1 MYLLK
6 NFLVSIIAVVL
17 IGCGETERPEDIITS
32 PITKPIDKTPKT
44 PTPNFNADS
53 AYSFIQKQVDF
64 GYRIPNTP
72 EHDSCA
78 VWMKR
83 KLTEYGF
90 TLTIQTGKVKAWTGN
105 ILNIENIIAQYNPE
119 ATNRIMLCAHWD
131 TRPYADRGDGNKTKP
146 IPGAND
152 GGSGVGVLLEIA
164 RQISVSDPKTG
175 VDLIFF
181 DAEDYGA
188 MSTNDVIS
196 DLSTMS
202 DSWCLGSQYWS
213 KNPPIKNYKPRYGI
227 LLDMVGAK
235 DATFPKE
242 SLSQQY
248 AGAHVQR
255 IWKEA
260 EVLGYGKYFVKKI
273 APAITD
279 DHTYINQIAGIPTL
293 DIIHYEPN
301 VNAYNGFDFGHF
313 HHTQKDNMGII
324 HKETLKAVG
333 QTVIHIVYQKI

>member
-1 MYLLK
+1 MSLLK
-6 NFLVSIIAVVL
+6 IFLVSTTAIVL
-17 IGCGETERPEDIITS
+17 IGCGETES
-32 PITKPIDKTPKT
+32 PKDVVNVIVTNPVDETTKV

-53 AYSFIQKQVDF
+53 AYNFIQNQLDF
-64 GYRIPNTP
+64 GFRIPNTP

-78 VWMKR
+78 IWMKR
-83 KLTEYGF
+83 KLTAYGF
-90 TLTIQTGKVKAWTGN
+90 TLTVQTGKVKAWTGN
-105 ILNIENIIAQYNPE
+105 MLNIENIIAQYNPE
-119 ATNRIMLCAHWD
+119 ATNRIMLCTHWD
-131 TRPYADRGDGNKTKP
+131 TRPYADRGAGNKTKP

-164 RQISVSDPKTG
+164 RQISLSDPKTG

-196 DLSTMS
+196 DLNTMG

-242 SLSQQY
+242 GLSQKY
-248 AGAHVQR
+248 AGTHVQR

-293 DIIHYEPN
+293 DIVHYAPKGS
-301 VNAYNGFDFGHF
+301 YGSFDFGHF
-313 HHTQKDNMGII
+313 HHTQKDNMDII

>member
-1 MYLLK
+1 MSLLK
-6 NFLVSIIAVVL
+6 IFLVSIIAVLL
-17 IGCGETERPEDIITS
+17 IGCGETERPKRVVNV
-32 PITKPIDKTPKT
+32 PVTKPVDETPKV

-53 AYSFIQKQVDF
+53 AYNFIQNQLDF
-64 GYRIPNTP
+64 GFRIPNTP

-105 ILNIENIIAQYNPE
+105 TLNIENIIAQYNPE
-119 ATNRIMLCAHWD
+119 ATNRIMLCTHWD
-131 TRPYADRGDGNKTKP
+131 TRPYADRGSGNKTKP

-164 RQISVSDPKTG
+164 RQISLSDPKTG

-196 DLSTMS
+196 DLNTMG

-242 SLSQQY
+242 GLSQKY

-293 DIIHYEPN
+293 DIVHYAPKGSYGN
-301 VNAYNGFDFGHF
+301 FDFGHF
-313 HHTQKDNMGII
+313 HHTQKDNMDII